1 MTLYV
6 VSKTSEEK
14 SSTGTIQRVDVVVY
28 GVFTT
33 EERASTIATR
43 WGASVSEYVADQGG
57 RTVANQW
64 LNPGYAAS

>member
-14 SSTGTIQRVDVVVY
+14 SATGTIQRVDVVVY
-28 GVFTT
+28 GVFTV
-33 EERASTIATR
+33 EDRANAVAAR
-43 WGASVSEYVADQGG
+43 WGATVTDFVADQGS
-57 RTVANQW
+57 RKITDQW